1 MLFQFRW
8 HWVWCVLLTVAPAF
22 GQAVSGS
29 LLGTVTDNSDATVPS
44 ATVSILEVNTGAA
57 RTTDTSESGNYVF
70 PDLAPGTYTV
80 AVTRQGFK
88 KVTRE
93 RVEVL
98 VNTSVRVD
106 LTLPLGDVNEV
117 VVVDASAPIL
127 QTDRADTGRKIEE
140 RQVEDVPLGFNRN
153 LQGLLNLVPGTTRAR
168 TDEGS
173 KSRGFCDSPLHTC
186 VRSTCITCTV

>member
-1 MLFQFRW
+1 STYQLIVVAHNCARYETVIAYRCISSGFVKGGKRMLFPLRW
-8 HWVWCVLLTVAPAF
+8 HWVCCVLWTMTPAF

-29 LLGTVTDNSDATVPS
+29 LLGTVTDNTEATVPG

-57 RTTDTSESGNYVF
+57 RTADTSESGNYVF
-70 PDLAPGTYTV
+70 PDLVPGTYTV

-106 LTLPLGDVNEV
+106 LTLPLGDVNE
-117 VVVDASAPIL
+117 I
-127 QTDRADTGRKIEE
+127 
-140 RQVEDVPLGFNRN
+140 
-153 LQGLLNLVPGTTRAR
+153 
-168 TDEGS
+168 
-173 KSRGFCDSPLHTC
+173 
-186 VRSTCITCTV
+186 